1 MNYCITFCISFV
13 VIKNTNLYKSKKNR
27 MTVQGNNHFLM
38 FYDKVF
44 ESLKN
49 QKPIFDK
56 DNTAAQI

>member
-1 MNYCITFCISFV
+1 
-13 VIKNTNLYKSKKNR
+13 

-56 DNTAAQI
+56 DNTAAQIWL

>member
-1 MNYCITFCISFV
+1 MNYCITFFISFV
-13 VIKNTNLYKSKKNR
+13 VTKNNNLYKSKKR

-49 QKPIFDK
+49 QKPNFDK